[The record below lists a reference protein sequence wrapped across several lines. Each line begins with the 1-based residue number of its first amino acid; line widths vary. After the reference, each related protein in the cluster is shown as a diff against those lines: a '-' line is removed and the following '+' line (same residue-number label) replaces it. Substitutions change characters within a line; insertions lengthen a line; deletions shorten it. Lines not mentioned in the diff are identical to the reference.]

1 MNNPNQ
7 HGPIDWSDFLKQAM
21 GGSPHTEKG
30 TGFGG
35 SGFDGGNADFS
46 HLKKRFAEMGKRS
59 LIVLA
64 ILVILIAA
72 FCYWWFHPPI
82 NIHSDDLWWFIAI
95 IILLPSFIVFFVFR
109 QIYQNGAGKREVS
122 PKKAKLFKYLM
133 AIPVVI
139 ALIGVLGAVTSLS
152 LFPGNAE
159 RYSNILQTLSLIHI

>member
-109 QIYQNGAGKREVS
+109 QIYQNGAGKREAS
-122 PKKAKLFKYLM
+122 PKKAT
-133 AIPVVI
+133 I
-139 ALIGVLGAVTSLS
+139 LS
-152 LFPGNAE
+152 
-159 RYSNILQTLSLIHI
+159 YSEAN

>member
-59 LIVLA
+59 LIRFGNSCYLDCCFLL
-64 ILVILIAA
+64 LVV
-72 FCYWWFHPPI
+72 
-82 NIHSDDLWWFIAI
+82 
-95 IILLPSFIVFFVFR
+95 PSSH
-109 QIYQNGAGKREVS
+109 Q
-122 PKKAKLFKYLM
+122 
-133 AIPVVI
+133 
-139 ALIGVLGAVTSLS
+139 
-152 LFPGNAE
+152 
-159 RYSNILQTLSLIHI
+159 YS